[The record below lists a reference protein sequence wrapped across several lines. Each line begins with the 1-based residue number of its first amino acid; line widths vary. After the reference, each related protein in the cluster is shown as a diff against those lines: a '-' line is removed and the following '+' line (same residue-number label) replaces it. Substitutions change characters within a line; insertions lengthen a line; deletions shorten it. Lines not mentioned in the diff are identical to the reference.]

1 MQTVE
6 KMKEEDGI
14 KKAKENEMLLKERK
28 EDKISEFKI
37 LGGAKKEVKDGE
49 TNGTNNIH

>member
-6 KMKEEDGI
+6 KIKEEDGI
-14 KKAKENEMLLKERK
+14 KKAKENEMQIKERK
-28 EDKISEFKI
+28 EEKISESKI